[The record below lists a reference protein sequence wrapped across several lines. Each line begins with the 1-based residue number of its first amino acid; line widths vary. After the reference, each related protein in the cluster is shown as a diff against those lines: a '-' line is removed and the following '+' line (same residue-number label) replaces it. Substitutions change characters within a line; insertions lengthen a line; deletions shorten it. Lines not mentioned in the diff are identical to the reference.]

1 LSSRAWN
8 KENNSDADT
17 VLRRAVRKP
26 TGGISPLLT
35 IDEIFPP
42 RYRSLPKGDDV
53 LRFRV
58 VLATGDIMPSRL
70 VDQWIRRHGADHLF
84 VKVNDALQSADLVL
98 ANLEA
103 PLAARC
109 RLATTGN
116 TFCGIPAVAR
126 AMASAG
132 IDVVTLEN
140 NHIDN
145 YGRGGLSETKHHL
158 EAAGIDFATASRMA
172 VREVRGLTIGVLAFN
187 GVGRRFDC
195 LQIRQR
201 IQQSRPLVDL
211 LLVAFHWGKEYV
223 SLPEQ
228 CPVTAP
234 DDPRL
239 IGRIAIAHGADL
251 VIGNHPHWVQ
261 GVEFWN
267 GRLITYS
274 HGNFVFDQFWS
285 TETRQGVIGKY
296 TFFDTTLIAAEF
308 LPVFIDESAQPRL
321 VTGCEGAPILRR
333 MEGSSIILQ
342 LS

>member
-1 LSSRAWN
+1 
-8 KENNSDADT
+8 
-17 VLRRAVRKP
+17 VRKS
-26 TGGISPLLT
+26 TGGIKPLLT

-42 RYRSLPKGDDV
+42 RSRLLHEEGDAF
-53 LRFRV
+53 RMRV

-70 VDQWIRRHGADHLF
+70 VDQSIRRHGPDHPF
-84 VKVNDALQSADLVL
+84 VHVHEVLHHADLVL

-109 RLATTGN
+109 RLVTTGN
-116 TFCGIPAVAR
+116 TFCGLPAFAQ
-126 AMASAG
+126 AMANAG

-140 NHIDN
+140 NHVDN
-145 YGRGGLSETKHHL
+145 YGRSGLSETKHHL
-158 EAAGIDFATASRMA
+158 EAAGIDFATASRLA
-172 VREVRGLTIGVLAFN
+172 VRDVRGLKIGILAFN
-187 GVGRRFDC
+187 GVGRRFDGPR
-195 LQIRQR
+195 IRER
-201 IQQSRPLVDL
+201 IRQSRPLVDL

-223 SLPEQ
+223 SLPEP
-228 CPVTAP
+228 CPATAP

-239 IGRIAIAHGADL
+239 IGRIAIEHGADL

-285 TETRQGVIGKY
+285 TETRQGIIGKY
-296 TFFDTTLIAAEF
+296 TFFDTALIAVEY
-308 LPVFIDESAQPRL
+308 LPVFIDESAQPRPA
-321 VTGCEGAPILRR
+321 TGEEGAPILRR